1 MQQQVFTSKQATNM
15 LSSLP
20 LCICMD
26 SVRGQ
31 SCIVLH
37 TLSIRL
43 ATKCIAYTEYKA
55 SIVLSC
61 KHCIQGQQCIV
72 LHTRDTRLAMLCT
85 AARKHNTSNVL
96 HCMQGIQGW
105 SYSVMHAQGPIP
117 VMYSTH
123 FNAFNTFQCI
133 QHIMY
138 CSAYRDWGRQY
149 RPLHSVQPCYTRLA
163 LLRTALHHLAAN
175 FPSRILAATC
185 ALPLASCSVID
196 CTHYP

>member
-72 LHTRDTRLAMLCT
+72 LHTRLAMLCT

-133 QHIMY
+133 QYSTLCIVLLTGIGEDSTDHCIL
-138 CSAYRDWGRQY
+138 CSPATQDW
-149 RPLHSVQPCYTRLA
+149 HSSGQRCIIWQ
-163 LLRTALHHLAAN
+163 RT
-175 FPSRILAATC
+175 SQVG
-185 ALPLASCSVID
+185 S
-196 CTHYP
+196 